1 MPLLFNFPFQN
12 YSQDSDIQEDKT
24 KTDKLFS
31 KFSDEDVNS
40 VLNSVVAEKR
50 KPDSLSVEVL
60 KENKNIDK
68 YSKEAEN
75 ILNSVVASEE
85 VTGIENISK
94 ARRIR
99 YGAAQEQTV
108 LENTYQAAKAW
119 WTQKDYETY
128 RDALAREENNRQ
140 TEIFKKYPKFQGREE
155 DGYVLAGRFGK
166 AMIDPVYFAIPWTR
180 VAQASRL
187 ASVGLSGTV
196 SAADY
201 ALRDKV
207 LYGEVDKNY
216 LALSFAL
223 GAGGGYLGDSLAQ
236 FLNPSR
242 TRLNSQGE
250 ELSRKYGVGEQQLL
264 DFGEETMEEFAPL
277 VNRITK
283 VSNEQTALLIQRK
296 NIYAQIEELKITL
309 SDTAKKEKLAKD
321 SRQLDLFPD
330 SKNVKAD
337 TKPAPAAQEISKL
350 QTQYKKINKKLN
362 ELRKA
367 EIEDRGIIGFHSLY
381 KAWTTGTITDQNWG
395 RTKGLAQALIQES
408 VRPAAYAF
416 SGGVTGV
423 YMADDSVETED
434 DTYFNKLW
442 KTGAILGLMHKRV
455 LNYKGG
461 RLTPTLKSKILKSIN
476 KEAETTYRHSARY
489 FAGRFLIPATTQS
502 SRLSFENPIM
512 QRFNLM
518 FFRNLGTK
526 LRSDKVVPDSVEEMT
541 DQVFQNFSL
550 SLIKIFNGLDDNT
563 LLTAGRLIQNNNHPS
578 ASKFTFL
585 EKGDLNNAEAVTAF
599 RKYTVLQNRFK
610 EYMKD
615 TGLKFNEDPNYGL
628 TQLFVDKTK
637 NKKETLDILV
647 EAFKIQYKNNKS
659 SIDKKL
665 KQSLST
671 EKEIST
677 WAKKMAAG
685 YLQGADPSKRELA
698 MSAKALE
705 ETVNVNGMLNKA
717 GQPLNKSQTII
728 STSRFLENERV
739 LFDPEARAFA
749 KNLFVQDPLQTTLLL
764 YKNIIPIAEFA
775 KAFGPRGERINSLRK
790 QLVDYY
796 KPMDKENAWGVG
808 HKAYDAYK
816 LNLKQISDSVNAHFK
831 VLDIDGSLS
840 SNQNVINA
848 MHTLTALTSTTN
860 LTKVVIPSMG
870 DILQTIKNSG
880 VKAAWKSTLLQ
891 IQQNAINKG
900 IDALKPSAVLNSVE
914 RTSRKNRK
922 RWKGS
927 QYGNNGTMESV
938 LQDSTQRITGDSP
951 YQEKL
956 YLYQKAF
963 FELVQ
968 LGRVTRFAR
977 EFAYDAGAYRGY
989 DLARKLVTKGKLSRS
1004 ERRELSY
1011 LGMDLE
1017 DAKKVG
1023 SFNDMDNAFDNFE
1036 TRKFIEKAGQ
1046 RSADRDALIP
1056 QLGNRR
1062 LFSQSNNPLI
1072 RGAGMFLSWTQA
1084 KAAQTSA
1091 LLARVED
1098 GDVRLLIRTVGVFP
1112 IYAAVRQ
1119 LALAA
1124 STSTS
1129 YRDKYSVDIRL
1140 DSNSML
1146 DISGVYGPRDFA
1158 KVWADTFMFAGE
1170 SQPWYTEK
1178 VVKLLEPDSASRSG
1192 TSGPIDQL
1200 YPPIST
1206 INKVYDAGMQTAA
1219 GNYWTALVDGSD
1231 AIVAFSKDFTGT
1243 KPSENILFGK
1253 LSSLLFQDQTM
1264 DQSIRVRAERAD
1276 VDRLRQRPLIKN
1288 FKGGLQVAN
1297 AVDNPKDRINPY
1309 TGEPYA
1315 VTAGVSLLDILE
1327 RRNLLNTT
1335 PRMPFGVGS
1344 LVSSLLKPKQND
1356 FLVGQIDKAVSKF
1369 DDMLKE
1375 KNWSVGDVK
1384 ANTKFK
1390 LKTDEVVEEG
1400 QLIDARRNLNS
1411 RSKDKTSKV
1420 MEHPNEAARP
1430 KINTIHKSSG
1440 KNRFGKGEAAT
1451 YDAAVVTQGN
1461 NELGV
1466 DQILRHEIATEA
1478 ISKTPM
1484 AAVRGKYTSKIL
1496 TPENLKADDLREILK
1511 RASTV
1516 FGFNPKMFNT
1526 FVDFE
1531 SGLAI
1536 KSFNGIAVTLDTQ
1549 VFAILKNPTKF
1560 KDVVIDD
1567 KMVRLYDDIEYYT
1580 PETIPKYQ
1588 DAFNAL
1594 NKTQQQT
1601 HTKTLQNAKVALD
1614 DAGLFRTGKTVPTDI
1629 LNKFKDSLFKEGDLK
1644 TPFKKVTPEN
1654 YNSLFG
1660 GFQTDATLL
1669 AYPKYAA
1676 LKGKKIDIVDMTPDE
1691 YIKESAKLFNTS
1703 PKMLEKNRIE
1713 NTAGFGGQEL
1723 IDKLKNSMKQ
1733 IMEGKK
1739 LKLGNDEYDSF
1750 APVALYANKQQEGL
1764 HRAIAAKQLGIK
1776 KIPVIVE
1783 KNIKR
1788 VDQGAGYNYF
1798 KEADRVEYNK
1808 GNLVNRLQQ
1817 RNMYG

>member
-1 MPLLFNFPFQN
+1 MPLLFNFPFQD

-31 KFSDEDVNS
+31 KFSDEDIDS
-40 VLNSVVAEKR
+40 ILNSVVAEKR

-94 ARRIR
+94 SRRML
-99 YGAAQEQTV
+99 YGAEQEQTI
-108 LENTYQAAKAW
+108 LGNTFQAAKAW

-128 RDALAREENNRQ
+128 RDALIREENNRQ
-140 TEIFKKYPKFQGREE
+140 TEIFEKYPEFQGREE
-155 DGYVLAGRFGK
+155 DGYVLAGRFGQ
-166 AMIDPVYFAIPWTR
+166 AMVDPVYFAIPWTR

-264 DFGEETMEEFAPL
+264 DFGEEIMEEFAPL

-296 NIYAQIEELKITL
+296 NIYEQIKELKTTL
-309 SDTAKKEKLAKD
+309 SDAAKKEKLAKD
-321 SRQLDLFPD
+321 SKQLDLFPD
-330 SKNVKAD
+330 SKNVKPD

-362 ELRKA
+362 ELRLN

-381 KAWTTGTITDQNWG
+381 KAWNTKTITDQNWG
-395 RTKGLAQALIQES
+395 RTKGLVQALIQES

-416 SGGVTGV
+416 SGGVTGI
-423 YMADDSVETED
+423 YMADDTVQTED
-434 DTYFNKLW
+434 DHYFQYLLA
-442 KTGAILGLMHKRV
+442 TGAIFGFMHKRV
-455 LNYKGG
+455 LNYRGG
-461 RLTPTLKSKILKSIN
+461 ALTPTLKSKILKSIN

-512 QRFNLM
+512 QRFSLK

-526 LRSDKVVPDSVEEMT
+526 QRADKVVPDSVEEMT

-550 SLIKIFNGLDDNT
+550 SLIKIFNGLDDDT
-563 LLTAGRLIQNNNHPS
+563 LLAAGRLIQNNNHPS
-578 ASKFTFL
+578 TSKFTFL

-599 RKYTVLQNRFK
+599 RKYIVLQNRFK
-610 EYMKD
+610 KYMKD

-665 KQSLST
+665 GRSLNS
-671 EKEIST
+671 EEEIST
-677 WAKKMAAG
+677 WAKKSAAG
-685 YLQGADPSKRELA
+685 YIQGADPSKRELA
-698 MSAKALE
+698 MSAEALE
-705 ETVNVNGMLNKA
+705 KTVNVNGMLNKT

-796 KPMDKENAWGVG
+796 KPMDKENAWGAG

-831 VLDIDGSLS
+831 VLDIDGNLS
-840 SNQNVINA
+840 SNQNVINI

-914 RTSRKNRK
+914 RTARKNRK
-922 RWKGS
+922 SWKGS

-938 LQDSTQRITGDSP
+938 LQDTTQRITGDSP

-1023 SFNDMDNAFDNFE
+1023 SFNDMNEAFDNFE

-1098 GDVRLLIRTVGVFP
+1098 GDVRLLIRTAGVFP

-1158 KVWADTFMFAGE
+1158 KVWADTFIFTGE

-1192 TSGPIDQL
+1192 TSGPFDQL
-1200 YPPIST
+1200 YPPIT
-1206 INKVYDAGMQTAA
+1206 VINKVYDAGLQTAA
-1219 GNYWTALVDGSD
+1219 ANYWTALVDGSD

-1253 LSSLLFQDQTM
+1253 LPSLLFKDQTM

-1276 VDRLRQRPLIKN
+1276 IERLRQRPLIKN
-1288 FKGGLQVAN
+1288 FEGGLQVAN

-1315 VTAGVSLLDILE
+1315 VTAGDSFVDVLE
-1327 RRNLLNTT
+1327 RRNLLNDT
-1335 PRMPFGVGS
+1335 PRMPFGVGG
-1344 LVSSLLKPKQND
+1344 LAAKLAQRLIQKQPKKYNLAESQKTQIATTRGTYKKAAKIKEEYNKKTALDYGSGMQVKSAKQFLNADTFEPYPKEKYQMPD
-1356 FLVGQIDKAVSKF
+1356 FTDPKLIDKKYDFITNFSVLNVLPKNNRDLVVKDIGRLL
-1369 DDMLKE
+1369 DD
-1375 KNWSVGDVK
+1375 
-1384 ANTKFK
+1384 
-1390 LKTDEVVEEG
+1390 
-1400 QLIDARRNLNS
+1400 
-1411 RSKDKTSKV
+1411 
-1420 MEHPNEAARP
+1420 
-1430 KINTIHKSSG
+1430 
-1440 KNRFGKGEAAT
+1440 KGI
-1451 YDAAVVTQGN
+1451 AVVTA
-1461 NELGV
+1461 
-1466 DQILRHEIATEA
+1466 R
-1478 ISKTPM
+1478 SK
-1484 AAVRGKYTSKIL
+1484 
-1496 TPENLKADDLREILK
+1496 
-1511 RASTV
+1511 
-1516 FGFNPKMFNT
+1516 
-1526 FVDFE
+1526 
-1531 SGLAI
+1531 
-1536 KSFNGIAVTLDTQ
+1536 
-1549 VFAILKNPTKF
+1549 
-1560 KDVVIDD
+1560 KDVVTEQTKKNAQQIISDSEIIT
-1567 KMVRLYDDIEYYT
+1567 KKGT
-1580 PETIPKYQ
+1580 YQ
-1588 DAFNAL
+1588 KGFTQEELKSYL
-1594 NKTQQQT
+1594 NKTLG
-1601 HTKTLQNAKVALD
+1601 KDFEVIELPNIYKMSGIGAL
-1614 DAGLFRTGKTVPTDI
+1614 V
-1629 LNKFKDSLFKEGDLK
+1629 
-1644 TPFKKVTPEN
+1644 
-1654 YNSLFG
+1654 
-1660 GFQTDATLL
+1660 
-1669 AYPKYAA
+1669 
-1676 LKGKKIDIVDMTPDE
+1676 
-1691 YIKESAKLFNTS
+1691 
-1703 PKMLEKNRIE
+1703 
-1713 NTAGFGGQEL
+1713 
-1723 IDKLKNSMKQ
+1723 
-1733 IMEGKK
+1733 
-1739 LKLGNDEYDSF
+1739 
-1750 APVALYANKQQEGL
+1750 
-1764 HRAIAAKQLGIK
+1764 
-1776 KIPVIVE
+1776 
-1783 KNIKR
+1783 KR
-1788 VDQGAGYNYF
+1788 
-1798 KEADRVEYNK
+1798 K
-1808 GNLVNRLQQ
+1808 
-1817 RNMYG
+1817 